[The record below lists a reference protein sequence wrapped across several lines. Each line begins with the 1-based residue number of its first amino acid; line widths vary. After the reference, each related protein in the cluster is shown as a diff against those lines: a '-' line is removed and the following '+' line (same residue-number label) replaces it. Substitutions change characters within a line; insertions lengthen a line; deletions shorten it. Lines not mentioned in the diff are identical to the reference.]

1 MAAGDFTVAVVP
13 ATSAL
18 GSGNY
23 ITTTNPYGE
32 TVTITEKDI
41 GGDPALLQEW
51 INLTAPANSVIDFI
65 IPGPRLTF
73 VFRETS

>member
-13 ATSAL
+13 ATTAL
-18 GSGNY
+18 AAHQFETAVNS
-23 ITTTNPYGE
+23 YGE
-32 TVTITEKDI
+32 TVTIKEKDI
-41 GGDPALLQEW
+41 GGDPVILQTW
-51 INLTAPANSVIDFI
+51 INETAPANAVIDFI